1 MGNQLLETIRRV
13 GIFIICAQTLIHFR
27 PNESYEKYMKLLVSV
42 MVLVQLVLPI
52 AAILQGKEASALEE
66 SVKQYEAEMQKN
78 MEEISIT
85 SAMAEEKMETLTMEE
100 IETRFNNIRAENEGE
115 EKQTEEPKGLTE
127 NADEAES
134 SKVENV
140 SIEVG
145 RIEVGQDE

>member
-1 MGNQLLETIRRV
+1 MGNQLLDTIRRV

-52 AAILQGKEASALEE
+52 AAILQGKEALALEE
-66 SVKQYEAEMQKN
+66 SVKQYEAEMQKS
-78 MEEISIT
+78 MEDISIT
-85 SAMAEEKMETLTMEE
+85 SVMAEEKMEILTMEE
-100 IETRFNNIRAENEGE
+100 IKTRLNNENAESEGE
-115 EKQTEEPKGLTE
+115 EKQTEGPEGLAE
-127 NADEAES
+127 DAEEAES

-140 SIEVG
+140 NIEVG

>member
-1 MGNQLLETIRRV
+1 MGNQLLDTIRRV

-52 AAILQGKEASALEE
+52 AAILQGKEARALEE

-85 SAMAEEKMETLTMEE
+85 SVMAEEKIETLTMEE
-100 IETRFNNIRAENEGE
+100 IKTRLNNENTAGEGE
-115 EKQTEEPKGLTE
+115 EKKTEASKSLTEEAE
-127 NADEAES
+127 EAES

>member
-100 IETRFNNIRAENEGE
+100 IETRFNNMRAENEGE